1 MDTHNLPT
9 EIFSKMMDKDFFSQW
24 LGIECV
30 KITQGGCQ
38 LKMKV
43 RKEMLNGF
51 NILHGGILFSLAD
64 SALAFAANS
73 QGRISVTIEAS
84 ISFVYAVHENDE
96 LTAIATEI
104 SNTNKFG
111 MYDILICNQKEIKV
125 ALFRGTV
132 YRTSKNHFE

>member
-1 MDTHNLPT
+1 MNSQELP
-9 EIFSKMMDKDFFSQW
+9 ENVFRKMMDKDWFSQW
-24 LGIECV
+24 MGIECV
-30 KITQGGCQ
+30 KITQGSCE

-51 NILHGGILFSLAD
+51 GIIHGGLLFSLAD

-73 QGRISVTIEAS
+73 HGRISLSIEAS
-84 ISFVYAVHENDE
+84 VSFVDSVHEDDE
-96 LTAIATEI
+96 LIAIATEV

-111 MYDILICNQKEIKV
+111 VYDILVCKRQAEKV

>member
-1 MDTHNLPT
+1 MDTHNLPN
-9 EIFSKMMDKDFFSQW
+9 EILAKMIDKDFFSQW

-38 LKMKV
+38 LKMNV

-73 QGRISVTIEAS
+73 HGRISLSIEAS
-84 ISFVYAVHENDE
+84 ISFVEAVHENDE
-96 LTAIATEI
+96 LTATATEI

-111 MYDILICNQKEIKV
+111 VYDILIANQKEIKV